1 MSLYFAFIYG
11 LLVIEMGI
19 FSIMILPMPNFLMG
33 SKKHFI
39 RAVNFVIQGNDTLK
53 MVSKCVIIFI
63 TIFFLDCVNKL
74 NKLQMAIQVFSTS
87 KISMGYNTPMNQNI
101 NNNNNNMAGL
111 VDGMSNEYMNLSK
124 NELYKNKFY
133 SQRNLYLTGFTLF
146 LSLAILRISSIIMD
160 LLNVKDNLNKH
171 LMVKDSIINK
181 ENLQK
186 TQLENNEKVKSDIA
200 EMDKLI
206 KELKERGI
214 ST

>member
-11 LLVIEMGI
+11 LLVLELGI
-19 FSIMILPMPNFLMG
+19 FSIMILPVPNFLMS

-39 RAVNFVIQGNDTLK
+39 RAVNFVIQGNETLK
-53 MVSKCVIIFI
+53 MVSKCVVIFI

-74 NKLQMAIQVFSTS
+74 KKLQTAITVFSTA
-87 KISMGYNTPMNQNI
+87 KISQGFNTPMGHQHL
-101 NNNNNNMAGL
+101 NNMDGL
-111 VDGMSNEYMNLSK
+111 VDGVSNEYMNLSK

-160 LLNVKDNLNKH
+160 LVNVKESLNKH

-181 ENLQK
+181 EDLLK
-186 TQLENNEKVKSDIA
+186 TQKQNNEKVKSDIE

-206 KELKERGI
+206 KELKEKGI
-214 ST
+214 ASDN